1 MKKSDKLEK
10 IKQSLN
16 NSEDLVDI
24 KNNPI
29 VKVTILSVIKA
40 VPILGDLIDSSLD
53 NCLTI
58 FQENKRN
65 ELIKLILS
73 NVNITSDMVNDVEF
87 ILNFAKTLEAVNR
100 LSSNDKIRYF
110 ANLVKNGY
118 FTANKVEN
126 DLFEE
131 HLRLLTTLSFREI
144 EYLYFLYQYQ
154 NKHFGKSNKKGEY
167 TRDFGLEFSNVFNCG
182 RFDYIDVYD
191 KLAATGWDN
200 CLTIFQENKRN
211 ELIKLI
217 LSNVNITSD
226 MVNDVEFIL
235 NFAKTLEAVN
245 RLSSNDKIRY
255 FANLVKNGYFTANKV
270 ENDLFEEHLRLL
282 TTLSFREIEYLYFLY
297 QYQNKHFGKSNKKG
311 EYTRDFGLE
320 FSNVFNCGRFDYI
333 DVYDKLAATGCVQK
347 FYIGYASQIEKI
359 HDGYYEDYQMS
370 DIEVDIDY
378 YYINEGFVH
387 FLQMISDKEI

>member
-144 EYLYFLYQYQ
+144 EYLYRLILVVQFLY
-154 NKHFGKSNKKGEY
+154 
-167 TRDFGLEFSNVFNCG
+167 
-182 RFDYIDVYD
+182 
-191 KLAATGWDN
+191 
-200 CLTIFQENKRN
+200 
-211 ELIKLI
+211 
-217 LSNVNITSD
+217 
-226 MVNDVEFIL
+226 
-235 NFAKTLEAVN
+235 
-245 RLSSNDKIRY
+245 
-255 FANLVKNGYFTANKV
+255 
-270 ENDLFEEHLRLL
+270 
-282 TTLSFREIEYLYFLY
+282 
-297 QYQNKHFGKSNKKG
+297 
-311 EYTRDFGLE
+311 
-320 FSNVFNCGRFDYI
+320 
-333 DVYDKLAATGCVQK
+333 
-347 FYIGYASQIEKI
+347 
-359 HDGYYEDYQMS
+359 
-370 DIEVDIDY
+370 
-378 YYINEGFVH
+378 
-387 FLQMISDKEI
+387 

>member
-191 KLAATGWDN
+191 KLAATG
-200 CLTIFQENKRN
+200 
-211 ELIKLI
+211 
-217 LSNVNITSD
+217 
-226 MVNDVEFIL
+226 
-235 NFAKTLEAVN
+235 
-245 RLSSNDKIRY
+245 
-255 FANLVKNGYFTANKV
+255 
-270 ENDLFEEHLRLL
+270 
-282 TTLSFREIEYLYFLY
+282 
-297 QYQNKHFGKSNKKG
+297 
-311 EYTRDFGLE
+311 
-320 FSNVFNCGRFDYI
+320 
-333 DVYDKLAATGCVQK
+333 CVQK

-378 YYINEGFVH
+378 YYINDGFVH

>member
-144 EYLYFLYQYQ
+144 EYLYFLYQ
-154 NKHFGKSNKKGEY
+154 
-167 TRDFGLEFSNVFNCG
+167 L
-182 RFDYIDVYD
+182 
-191 KLAATGWDN
+191 
-200 CLTIFQENKRN
+200 
-211 ELIKLI
+211 
-217 LSNVNITSD
+217 
-226 MVNDVEFIL
+226 
-235 NFAKTLEAVN
+235 
-245 RLSSNDKIRY
+245 
-255 FANLVKNGYFTANKV
+255 
-270 ENDLFEEHLRLL
+270 
-282 TTLSFREIEYLYFLY
+282 
-297 QYQNKHFGKSNKKG
+297 
-311 EYTRDFGLE
+311 
-320 FSNVFNCGRFDYI
+320 
-333 DVYDKLAATGCVQK
+333 
-347 FYIGYASQIEKI
+347 
-359 HDGYYEDYQMS
+359 
-370 DIEVDIDY
+370 
-378 YYINEGFVH
+378 
-387 FLQMISDKEI
+387 